1 MSSNLTTERKLAVE
15 CVRLAAELTEAV
27 RLKNV
32 SGLMKQDRSPVT
44 IADFSS
50 QALIARLLAEE
61 FPGDMLVAEEN
72 SSYLLGPEAGDS
84 LRQVAGWVARYLPGA
99 GEREVLDW
107 IDRGKGDAAAKRF
120 WTLDPVDGTKGFL
133 RNDQYAVALSL
144 VIEGRVVLSAL
155 GAPHLK
161 NGLERAV
168 GGEGT
173 LALAVRGEG
182 FFVAPL
188 KKNDPPGNPDFRP
201 LKVSRQKDVSQSRVL
216 RSFENSHT
224 DAPLMDR
231 IASGLG
237 IVSPPILMDSLAKYI
252 FLACG
257 GAELLIRFPTRDH
270 RHDWIWD
277 QAPGVL
283 LIEEAGGRVTDLYG
297 SPLDFTTGI
306 SLTANTGF
314 VASNGWVHDAALAIL
329 REKYP
334 RA

>member
-1 MSSNLTTERKLAVE
+1 MPVDLISEKKLAVE
-15 CVRLAAELTEAV
+15 CVRRAAELTESV
-27 RLKNV
+27 RLQNV
-32 SGLMKQDRSPVT
+32 SGLIKQDRSPVT

-50 QALIARLLAEE
+50 QALIARMLADE

-72 SSYLLGPEAGDS
+72 SSYLVKPEAGDS
-84 LRQVAGWVARYLPGA
+84 LRRVVGCVARFISGA
-99 GEREVLDW
+99 GERDVLEW
-107 IDRGKGDAAAKRF
+107 IDRGRGDALAPRF

-155 GAPHLK
+155 AAPNLK
-161 NGLERAV
+161 NGLDRDI

-188 KKNDPPGNPDFRP
+188 KKNIPPDGPDFRP
-201 LKVSRQKDVSQSRVL
+201 FKVSRQQDLFRARLL

-237 IVSPPILMDSLAKYI
+237 IISPPILMDSLAKYI

-277 QAPGVL
+277 QAPGAL
-283 LIEEAGGRVTDLYG
+283 LIEEAGGRVTDLTG
-297 SPLDFTTGI
+297 KPLDFTRGV

-314 VASNGWVHDAALAIL
+314 VASNGWVHDAAIAGIGK
-329 REKYP
+329 EYP